1 MCLLFCPSGT
11 KASSWRTLP
20 KCAKSLQSCPTLR
33 FHRLLPIRLLCPW
46 DSQGKNTGMDCHFL
60 LQGIFQTQG
69 LNLSPF
75 HLLALAG
82 GSFTTSTTYR
92 AWKKRLKNSCGN
104 SRGSGLM
111 MPFSILHF
119 QLSCEPPLR
128 IYLAPVYCSL
138 LPTLCPRTYLW
149 ANQIPFIASGNAP
162 VITALH
168 SSV

>member
-1 MCLLFCPSGT
+1 MGLAPGIGLISSMCLLFCPSST
-11 KASSWRTLP
+11 KASSSWTLL

-33 FHRLLPIRLLCPW
+33 FHGLLPTRLLSPW
-46 DSQGKNTGMDCHFL
+46 DSPGKNTGVGCHFL

-92 AWKKRLKNSCGN
+92 AWKKCLKDSCSN

-111 MPFSILHF
+111 MPFSILHL
-119 QLSCEPPLR
+119 QLSCVPSLR
-128 IYLAPVYCSL
+128 VSLAPVYYCL
-138 LPTLCPRTYLW
+138 LPILCSRTY
-149 ANQIPFIASGNAP
+149 F
-162 VITALH
+162 
-168 SSV
+168 